1 MIRYALALML
11 AAVTA
16 CCATVPEQ
24 FDPKAATVR
33 LQFADNGVCSGTAT
47 GPNEVTTASHCL
59 GARLVSINGEPANLL
74 HSRKVGGD
82 ITLIYVDRRNKAW
95 SKWRDS
101 EPVQGEPI
109 RYYGNPLGMAD
120 IVRHGYMAGQRG
132 PVWLAD
138 VEIAPGDSGA
148 AVFDSQ
154 GRIIGVVS
162 AYGVSG
168 PFRMAVIVRRSE

>member
-1 MIRYALALML
+1 MIRPALALML
-11 AAVTA
+11 ALVTA
-16 CCATVPEQ
+16 CCATVPEP

-33 LQFADNGVCSGTAT
+33 LEFSDGVCSGTAT
-47 GPNEVTTASHCL
+47 GPNEITTASHCL
-59 GARLVSINGEPANLL
+59 SARLVSINGERATLL
-74 HSRKVGGD
+74 HSRKVGSD
-82 ITLIYVDRRNKAW
+82 ITLIYVDRRNERWSAW
-95 SKWRDS
+95 RES

>member
-1 MIRYALALML
+1 MIRFLLALSL
-11 AAVTA
+11 VAITA
-16 CCATVPEQ
+16 CCATVPDPI
-24 FDPKAATVR
+24 DPKATVVR

-59 GARLVSINGEPANLL
+59 GARLLTVNGERATLL
-74 HSRKVGGD
+74 TSRKVGKD
-82 ITLIYVDRRNKAW
+82 VTLIYVDRRNQRW
-95 SKWRDS
+95 SQWRDTP
-101 EPVQGEPI
+101 PVQGERI

-120 IVRHGYMAGQRG
+120 MYREGYIAGTHKG
-132 PVWLAD
+132 EWLAD

-162 AYGVSG
+162 AFGVSG
-168 PFRMAVIVRRSE
+168 PFRMAIVVRRE